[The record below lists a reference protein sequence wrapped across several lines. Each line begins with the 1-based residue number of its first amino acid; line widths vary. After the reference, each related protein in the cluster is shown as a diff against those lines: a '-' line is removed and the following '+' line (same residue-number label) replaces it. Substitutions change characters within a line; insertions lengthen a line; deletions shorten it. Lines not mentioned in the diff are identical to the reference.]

1 VHEDLRIGEIEHDR
15 GHRSP
20 FQYDSGVFVGTWT
33 VTHNGV
39 HCAGVQALAH
49 DSIYDSEYP
58 DDSLIWAMPYE
69 VGDEE
74 ESEE

>member
-1 VHEDLRIGEIEHDR
+1 VHEHLRIGEVEHDR

-20 FQYDSGVFVGTWT
+20 FQYDGGAFVGTWT
-33 VTHNGV
+33 VTHEGV

-58 DDSLIWAMPYE
+58 DDCLIWAMPYE